1 MRTSRVSLRPWEM
14 ACVVSGFNSQIQALQ
29 FEWAIQNPHLT
40 RHITPEDRISFPTT
54 LTKTSSKTG
63 RTRKR
68 PGRPRTS
75 LKDKLANLH
84 ILLRSQ
90 YFSKWSLQVRFFTD
104 DAFSAWQKI
113 CKDCEQ
119 SVREGIPIFLD
130 MKSAEQDQNES
141 IAPKKRKKRE
151 DNYGQGGIEGLDIT
165 YARYRDILEKG
176 QFLIA
181 NGDDLQ
187 CAVCHDT
194 LMHDHDLIAICS
206 HHKCS
211 TLFHIS
217 CLSKHFLGQDHQAY
231 VIPEKGHCPSCKTLL
246 TWQDLMAEMTLRV
259 RAPKQ
264 VEKLLS
270 RRKDGASIIS
280 DVPGEFESAY
290 PEDGLT
296 ADAIAQLGE
305 DLADEAD
312 ESETEYAI
320 SVMSSTANT
329 LPGNISTPRAENSR
343 KRLPLVVEES
353 DWEGAET
360 VD

>member
-1 MRTSRVSLRPWEM
+1 
-14 ACVVSGFNSQIQALQ
+14 
-29 FEWAIQNPHLT
+29 
-40 RHITPEDRISFPTT
+40 
-54 LTKTSSKTG
+54 
-63 RTRKR
+63 
-68 PGRPRTS
+68 
-75 LKDKLANLH
+75 
-84 ILLRSQ
+84 
-90 YFSKWSLQVRFFTD
+90 
-104 DAFSAWQKI
+104 
-113 CKDCEQ
+113 
-119 SVREGIPIFLD
+119 

-187 CAVCHDT
+187 CA
-194 LMHDHDLIAICS
+194 
-206 HHKCS
+206 
-211 TLFHIS
+211 
-217 CLSKHFLGQDHQAY
+217 
-231 VIPEKGHCPSCKTLL
+231 
-246 TWQDLMAEMTLRV
+246 DLMAEMTLRV